1 MQATTVNI
9 IVRSHVWVE
18 DRDSAWVDGEVTKV
32 NGDKVEVQ
40 TTTGKKVR
48 IPNRLVFLMMI
59 ISSGTGK

>member
-1 MQATTVNI
+1 MNI
-9 IVRSHVWVE
+9 IVGSHVWVE

-40 TTTGKKVR
+40 TTTRKKVR